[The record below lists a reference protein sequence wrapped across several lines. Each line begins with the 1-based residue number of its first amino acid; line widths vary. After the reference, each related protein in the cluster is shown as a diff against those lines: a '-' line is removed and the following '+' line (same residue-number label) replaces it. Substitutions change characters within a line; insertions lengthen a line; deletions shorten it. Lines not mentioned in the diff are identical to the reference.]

1 MVAHSGIMVLA
12 PVATTHAPP
21 PSIRVD
27 GRRARADRTREAI
40 ADALLALVGEGDLRP
55 TAGRIA
61 ERAEIS
67 ERLIYHHFADL
78 DALLRTVAE
87 RQLTRARNRLAP
99 LDAGAARPE
108 RIASITAQRAQLY
121 EWISPIRRAST
132 LQEPFSAELR
142 AARADSDAELREQVA
157 RHFAAEL
164 DAHARATR
172 RELLAALDVTLSW
185 TTWDRLR
192 TTNTLS
198 TAAAR
203 RTVARMLAAQL
214 DDQVD

>member
-1 MVAHSGIMVLA
+1 MASV
-12 PVATTHAPP
+12 PVVTSEGPGSA
-21 PSIRVD
+21 IRVD
-27 GRRARADRTREAI
+27 GRRARADRTRESI
-40 ADALLALVGEGDLRP
+40 ADALLSLVGEGDLRP

-61 ERAEIS
+61 ERADIS
-67 ERLIYHHFADL
+67 ERLIYHHFDDL

-87 RQLTRARNRLAP
+87 RQLARARSRLTPLDDRATRA
-99 LDAGAARPE
+99 E

-142 AARADSDAELREQVA
+142 AARTESDAELRDQVA

-164 DAHARATR
+164 EARERAAR

-185 TTWDRLR
+185 ATWDGLR
-192 TTNTLS
+192 TTNALGAT
-198 TAAAR
+198 AAR

-214 DDQVD
+214 DDQTG